1 MTVPFAGVQHCSIR
15 GTPKWEWGLRIMSA
29 YKNRLFAIAA
39 ALVMVGGLAAC
50 GGEQE
55 ADAGEAGEASH
66 AEQAGEHAAAEG
78 MAAEGGA
85 EAVGEE
91 AGEHREGREAGE
103 HSEGGEGGEHREGR
117 EGGEHGE
124 GGEGGEHD
132 EGGEG
137 EESGVYIGRGDT
149 WDVTR
154 RGARLVL
161 TFDAA
166 SDAFTGTVENTT
178 GSTLC
183 AVRVEVHLSTGTEL
197 GPTVRTDVS
206 AGQSIEVEL
215 PTGGE
220 EFDSWTAH
228 PEVSSCSTS

>member
-1 MTVPFAGVQHCSIR
+1 
-15 GTPKWEWGLRIMSA
+15 MSA
-29 YKNRLFAIAA
+29 YRNCLFAIAA

-50 GGEQE
+50 SGEQE
-55 ADAGEAGEASH
+55 ADAGEGGEASH
-66 AEQAGEHAAAEG
+66 AESAGEHAAAESTG
-78 MAAEGGA
+78 AEGGG

-91 AGEHREGREAGE
+91 AGEHREGGEAREA
-103 HSEGGEGGEHREGR
+103 
-117 EGGEHGE
+117 GEHGE

-178 GSTLC
+178 ESTLC

-197 GPTVRTDVS
+197 GPTARTDMS